1 MNFPYRENRCRFTKV
16 EIAAESNNQVEQ
28 LSVRKRE
35 SNWLL
40 SFIRGYVVY
49 HTFIAREFARSSWLS
64 KTCHNRHVMRDKFL
78 PSERGENGEPG
89 DFLARSAE
97 CNGNSNWLGARDAEM
112 RTPHIRIFVSA
123 CADTSP
129 DRKFHDVQWKEKKK
143 RERETEKREEEEKP
157 W

>member
-129 DRKFHDVQWKEKKK
+129 DRKFHDVQ
-143 RERETEKREEEEKP
+143 
-157 W
+157 